1 MLCTRGCCEAAVLIQ
16 NMTQK
21 KIAQISKKI
30 IQVKQLPEVHQ
41 KIFKGELEQKGGGEN
56 HCENYL
62 PARTL
67 LQSYDRKP
75 GTGYRTVV
83 R

>member
-1 MLCTRGCCEAAVLIQ
+1 MLIQ

-41 KIFKGELEQKGGGEN
+41 KIFEGELEQKGGGEN
-56 HCENYL
+56 HCENDKENQEQG
-62 PARTL
+62 R
-67 LQSYDRKP
+67 S
-75 GTGYRTVV
+75 
-83 R
+83 